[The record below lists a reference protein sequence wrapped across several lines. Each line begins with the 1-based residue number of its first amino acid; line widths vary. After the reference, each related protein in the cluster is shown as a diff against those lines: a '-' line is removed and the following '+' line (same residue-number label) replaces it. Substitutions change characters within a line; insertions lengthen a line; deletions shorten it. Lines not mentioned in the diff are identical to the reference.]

1 VRHENI
7 NTPQQKTN
15 CWSWCVNCS
24 WKMSTSSSSSFDTD
38 DENQTFLLKGR
49 HESYESEEEDDK
61 IDKDYSNTLPCEKK
75 KIFGFFSVKP
85 EIYGLF
91 RIICDVIGTLIFTL
105 SITSRKPQYLF
116 FIFQYVFWCYCVAPF
131 WQNYQFYSIETK
143 KALSDPHGC
152 ILGYLFI
159 SLYGFLLSDH
169 LDIRSRASTDP
180 RYIPLSLYNDLYLI
194 THPGQELN
202 PNFPKKMKNFGV
214 ARIFLLIYSASA
226 KASYNLI
233 VFYNAFHVYS
243 NDHDFFTR
251 FIALIALVIALS
263 DLRIYLLTSVFGALF
278 NPYMLLLTCSLF
290 LPMCS
295 FLLNPSQENPIF
307 VILEFYWR
315 LIVQCS

>member
-1 VRHENI
+1 LVAVCLERGA
-7 NTPQQKTN
+7 
-15 CWSWCVNCS
+15 SR
-24 WKMSTSSSSSFDTD
+24 MSSSSSSLDEAD
-38 DENQTFLLKGR
+38 DENQTLLLRKDRLG
-49 HESYESEEEDDK
+49 SYEEGEGSCQHDDEG
-61 IDKDYSNTLPCEKK
+61 YANTLSCEYK
-75 KIFGFFSVKP
+75 KIFGLFQVKS

-91 RIICDVIGTLIFTL
+91 RIICDVVGVLIFTF
-105 SITSRKPQYLF
+105 SIASRKPQYLF
-116 FIFQYVFWCYCVAPF
+116 FICQYIFWSYLIAPL
-131 WQNYQFYSIETK
+131 WQNYQFYSIETN

-152 ILGYLFI
+152 ILGFI
-159 SLYGFLLSDH
+159 FLSIYAFLTDH
-169 LDIRSRASTDP
+169 IDLRPREQTDP
-180 RYIPLSLYNDLYLI
+180 RYIPLSIYNDLYLV
-194 THPGQELN
+194 THPGKELN

-233 VFYNAFHVYS
+233 VFYNAYHVYV
-243 NDHDFFTR
+243 NDQDFFIR

-295 FLLNPSQENPIF
+295 FILNPSQENPIF
-307 VILEFYWR
+307 IILEFYWR